1 MCSQLSSDHSHDCGR
16 QSFKVVKSIWG
27 PGHGGAHLRSHNS
40 ESRANRLRVPSSS
53 ASLKPTWATWDPP
66 NVNKQNRSK
75 IVQCQCWEPE
85 FNYTGL
91 RLIFPKQ
98 YSGIHTYTVTSTHT
112 KADERHTSNNQRPD
126 FWRKMAPAVKC
137 WPHKHKDL
145 NMTPS
150 TQVENRGVQW
160 ERRLNEWR
168 HNLLNK
174 RSFLTS
180 THMPKYVYAH
190 TPTEKLNKWCT
201 YTAEQK
207 VRHGDTCLK
216 SWCWG
221 RDRQSSSPW

>member
-112 KADERHTSNNQRPD
+112 WWHPHTQRQMKD
-126 FWRKMAPAVKC
+126 TLAIT
-137 WPHKHKDL
+137 KDL
-145 NMTPS
+145 ISGERWLQRWSADLIS
-150 TQVENRGVQW
+150 TRIW
-160 ERRLNEWR
+160 IWPPA
-168 HNLLNK
+168 
-174 RSFLTS
+174 
-180 THMPKYVYAH
+180 PK
-190 TPTEKLNKWCT
+190 
-201 YTAEQK
+201 
-207 VRHGDTCLK
+207 
-216 SWCWG
+216 
-221 RDRQSSSPW
+221 